1 MLVFLA
7 LTATSLP
14 ASAFPQADTFE
25 GKLQFEPLPEI
36 SVYDN
41 EIVLANQRLVV
52 KIP

>member
-7 LTATSLP
+7 LITASLP

-25 GKLQFEPLPEI
+25 GKVQFKPLPEI
-36 SVYDN
+36 SAYDN
-41 EIVLANQRLVV
+41 EIVLANQRIVV